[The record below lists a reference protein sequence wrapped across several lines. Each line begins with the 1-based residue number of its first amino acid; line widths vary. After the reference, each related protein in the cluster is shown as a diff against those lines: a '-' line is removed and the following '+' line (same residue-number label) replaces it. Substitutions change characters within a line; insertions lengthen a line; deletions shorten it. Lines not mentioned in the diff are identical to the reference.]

1 MSGLAIQTH
10 TFENTSLD
18 ARFSSLV
25 KKKKRQNYTA
35 CVYKFQ
41 RKNCTEMQG
50 GIWNSVRIVN
60 RFKEDGKGMAEKER
74 SGRAGVKVL
83 AFWYF

>member
-1 MSGLAIQTH
+1 MLRKEARYKKLYTIPL
-10 TFENTSLD
+10 SLK
-18 ARFSSLV
+18 

-50 GIWNSVRIVN
+50 GIWDSVRIVN
-60 RFKEDGKGMAEKER
+60 RSREDGKGMAEKGR
-74 SGRAGVKVL
+74 SWKAGVEVL